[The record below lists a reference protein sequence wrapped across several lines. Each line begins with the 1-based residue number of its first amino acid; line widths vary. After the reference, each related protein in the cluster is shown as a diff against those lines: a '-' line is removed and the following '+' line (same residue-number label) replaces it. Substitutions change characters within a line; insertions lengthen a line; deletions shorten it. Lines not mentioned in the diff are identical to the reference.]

1 MEKNTLYEIL
11 EVSENAS
18 PEIIE
23 KAYKTLAKKYHPDLQ
38 SEAGKQRAEGM
49 MKKINEAYEIL
60 GNEEKRK
67 EYDAKL
73 KEERYQIEQEKLQK
87 NQNYNQNYNQNA
99 NQYNQKESN
108 NTIHDYG
115 NAYQNMKQAFKQQKE
130 ELKNREKMQ
139 EKINQQYQNAYE
151 DYLRSLG
158 YKVKHKW
165 TKENYRD
172 FFITIVIIVIIFAI
186 LWAIPPVRNYMIDFY
201 EHNPILKAIV
211 DVFMGIIRGI
221 WKFIVDIFN

>member
-1 MEKNTLYEIL
+1 MNKNYYDIL
-11 EVSENAS
+11 QINQNAS

-38 SEAGKQRAEGM
+38 NEVEKQKAEGM

-172 FFITIVIIVIIFAI
+172 FFITIAIIIILFAI

-201 EHNPILKAIV
+201 EQNPILKAIV
-211 DVFMGIIRGI
+211 DVFIGIIRGI